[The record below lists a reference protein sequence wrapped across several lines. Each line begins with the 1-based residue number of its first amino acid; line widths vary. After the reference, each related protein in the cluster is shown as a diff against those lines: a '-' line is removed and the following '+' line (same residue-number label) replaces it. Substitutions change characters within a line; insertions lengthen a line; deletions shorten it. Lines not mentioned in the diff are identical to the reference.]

1 MLIVATSIVKVFQK
15 YYFCFMEEFLK
26 QLPKLAKDKHKENKT
41 FFTKLKKKT
50 PKNLDYIMQDLHE
63 EEFQQT
69 DCLTC
74 ANCCKTTGPL
84 FTTKDIERISKYFR
98 QKPQQFIDNYLRI
111 DEENDYVLQL
121 VPCTFLGAD
130 NYCSIYEVRPK
141 ACREFPHTDRKKFQQ
156 ISNLT
161 MKNVAI
167 CPAAYNIV
175 EEMKRKIKF

>member
-1 MLIVATSIVKVFQK
+1 MQDQINS
-15 YYFCFMEEFLK
+15 
-26 QLPKLAKDKHKENKT
+26 LPKQAKDKHKENKT
-41 FFTKLKKKT
+41 FFTKLKKKP
-50 PKNLDYIMQDLHE
+50 PKQLDYLMQELHE
-63 EEFQQT
+63 KEFERT
-69 DCLTC
+69 DCLEC

-84 FTTKDIERISKYFR
+84 FTDKDIQRIAKHFNT
-98 QKPQQFIDNYLRI
+98 KAQQFIELYLRL
-111 DEENDYVLQL
+111 DEDNDYVLQN
-121 VPCTFLGAD
+121 VPCVFLGSD

-175 EEMKRKIKF
+175 EAMKKRIQL

>member
-1 MLIVATSIVKVFQK
+1 MDEVLN
-15 YYFCFMEEFLK
+15 
-26 QLPKLAKDKHKENKT
+26 QLPIKAKEKHTENKK
-41 FFTKLKKKT
+41 FFVKLKKKP
-50 PKNLDYIMQDLHE
+50 PKNLDFVMQELHE
-63 EEFQQT
+63 DEFQRT

-84 FTTKDIERISKYFR
+84 FTNNDVARISKHFR
-98 QKPQQFIDNYLRI
+98 MKPQRFIEQYLRI
-111 DEENDYVLQL
+111 DEDNDYVLKH

-130 NYCSIYEVRPK
+130 NYCSIYDVRPK

-161 MKNVAI
+161 LKNVAI

-175 EEMKRKIKF
+175 EAMKKKLPN